1 MKLPIFPLNGVV
13 LFPDTNL
20 PLNIFEKR
28 YLEMVDFALTRDRCI
43 GMIQTTSN
51 NLIYN
56 VGCVGK
62 INSFSETNDGRYLI
76 SLQGTNCFKVD
87 KELEKTF
94 NFRIVEAKLLNNLNS
109 TNILLSK
116 KQKINLLSKYEKYIA
131 VKNINLNLEELK
143 EIDVS
148 QLIKFIA
155 MISPFKNE
163 DKQVLLEAESLLE
176 FYDKLVSIIEIEII
190 GDYSNNTIN

>member
-163 DKQVLLEAESLLE
+163 DKQVLLEVESLVE
-176 FYDKLVSIIEIEII
+176 FYDKLVSIIEIEIM

>member
-1 MKLPIFPLNGVV
+1 MKLPIFPLNGAV

-176 FYDKLVSIIEIEII
+176 FYDKLVSIIEIDIM

>member
-109 TNILLSK
+109 SNILLSK

-163 DKQVLLEAESLLE
+163 DKQVLLEVESLVE
-176 FYDKLVSIIEIEII
+176 FYDKLVSIIEIEIL

>member
-1 MKLPIFPLNGVV
+1 MKLPIFPLNGAV

-109 TNILLSK
+109 SNILLSK

-163 DKQVLLEAESLLE
+163 DKQVLLEVESLLE
-176 FYDKLVSIIEIEII
+176 FYDKLVSIIEIEIL

>member
-143 EIDVS
+143 
-148 QLIKFIA
+148 
-155 MISPFKNE
+155 
-163 DKQVLLEAESLLE
+163 
-176 FYDKLVSIIEIEII
+176 KLMYLS
-190 GDYSNNTIN
+190 

>member
-1 MKLPIFPLNGVV
+1 
-13 LFPDTNL
+13 
-20 PLNIFEKR
+20 
-28 YLEMVDFALTRDRCI
+28 MVDFALTRDRCI

-176 FYDKLVSIIEIEII
+176 FYDKLVSIIEIEIL

>member
-109 TNILLSK
+109 SNILLSK

-176 FYDKLVSIIEIEII
+176 FYDKLVSIIEIEIM

>member
-131 VKNINLNLEELK
+131 VALILILK
-143 EIDVS
+143 
-148 QLIKFIA
+148 
-155 MISPFKNE
+155 
-163 DKQVLLEAESLLE
+163 SLG
-176 FYDKLVSIIEIEII
+176 KLMYLS
-190 GDYSNNTIN
+190 

>member
-116 KQKINLLSKYEKYIA
+116 NKK
-131 VKNINLNLEELK
+131 
-143 EIDVS
+143 
-148 QLIKFIA
+148 
-155 MISPFKNE
+155 
-163 DKQVLLEAESLLE
+163 
-176 FYDKLVSIIEIEII
+176 
-190 GDYSNNTIN
+190 

>member
-163 DKQVLLEAESLLE
+163 DKQVLLEVESLLE
-176 FYDKLVSIIEIEII
+176 FYDKLVSIIEIEIL

>member
-109 TNILLSK
+109 SNILLSK

-163 DKQVLLEAESLLE
+163 DKQVLLEVESLLE
-176 FYDKLVSIIEIEII
+176 FYDKLVSIIEIEIL

>member
-163 DKQVLLEAESLLE
+163 DKQVLLEVESLVE
-176 FYDKLVSIIEIEII
+176 FYDKLVSIIEIEIL

>member
-1 MKLPIFPLNGVV
+1 MKLPIFPLNGAV

-176 FYDKLVSIIEIEII
+176 FYDKLVSIIEIEIM

>member
-1 MKLPIFPLNGVV
+1 MKLPIFPLNGAV

-163 DKQVLLEAESLLE
+163 DKQVLLEVESLLE
-176 FYDKLVSIIEIEII
+176 FYDKLVSIIEIEIL

>member
-1 MKLPIFPLNGVV
+1 MKLPIFPLNGAV

-163 DKQVLLEAESLLE
+163 DKQVLLEVESLLE
-176 FYDKLVSIIEIEII
+176 FYDKLVSIIEIDIM

>member
-28 YLEMVDFALTRDRCI
+28 YLEMVDYALARDRCI

-51 NLIYN
+51 NQLYN

-62 INSFSETNDGRYLI
+62 INSFNETNDGRYLI

-109 TNILLSK
+109 TNILLSA
-116 KQKINLLSKYEKYIA
+116 KQKINLLSIYEKYIA
-131 VKNINLNLEELK
+131 VKNINLNLEELR
-143 EIDVS
+143 
-148 QLIKFIA
+148 
-155 MISPFKNE
+155 
-163 DKQVLLEAESLLE
+163 
-176 FYDKLVSIIEIEII
+176 KLMYLS
-190 GDYSNNTIN
+190 

>member
-176 FYDKLVSIIEIEII
+176 FYDKLVSIIEIEIM